1 MVISDLLQR
10 VTLPEVLFNIVT
22 GMFSTTASSR
32 PGDAFSVEQCDTMA
46 DPLTDSDKCDSP
58 HLEEVKVSR
67 TLSNP
72 KSCQTD

>member
-1 MVISDLLQR
+1 MSHGSWSAVQHCL
-10 VTLPEVLFNIVT
+10 T

-58 HLEEVKVSR
+58 CLEEVKVSH
-67 TLSNP
+67 TLSNR
-72 KSCQTD
+72 KSRQTY